1 MPDWRKYV
9 QDHLPALHVSP
20 EREAE
25 IVGELALQLE
35 QAYSEALRAGLT
47 DPEAQERAHLQVR
60 DWDRL
65 ASEINDAERPAPK
78 PEALTTGVLH
88 DLRHA
93 FRFLR
98 RNPLLATI
106 AIATL
111 AFGIGA
117 NTAIFTIVDA
127 IALRGLPY
135 DQPDRLMAIET
146 RRNNQPELEPW
157 SSALDFWD
165 VRERTR
171 SFTKLA
177 GISPIWNVVMTG
189 RGEAQRLEALYVSAE
204 FFPMLGVRPAR
215 GRLFVQEDDNKTHP
229 ANVVILSHAFWQ
241 KEFGGSPDAL
251 GKSVAMDGGSYTV
264 IGVLPPD
271 FRYLGEPLA
280 GTASDID
287 VWFPLA
293 ANQLIGSPR
302 GLRFL
307 KLIGR
312 LKPGITAAQAND
324 EIGRAGLAL
333 AKEFPASDEGF
344 AWSVSPL
351 NDQITGR
358 SRTTLFL
365 LLGAVGFV
373 LLMACANVAHLLLAR
388 AAARQRDLAVRVALG
403 ASRYRLLRHLL
414 SEGAA
419 LAVIGAGAGI
429 LLALALLKFL
439 IAAGPAA
446 LLQTRVIKLD
456 LHALLFT
463 ASAAILSAILS
474 GLPPAWRVVRSEIG
488 TALRQGGRS
497 LTAGHHRLRA
507 ALVVAQ
513 VGLALV
519 LLVGAGLLIHSF
531 VRLLD
536 VNPGFESR
544 QLLTLSTQMPNSAQK
559 PEQRA
564 AIYRSIRGELLT
576 LPGVRDVAAV
586 SRLPLLGSNLG
597 SWLFREAPLRKG
609 EQPPDIEYR
618 GATANYFSTMGIP
631 LRKGRLYDDHDGAN
645 PVAVI
650 DEVAAAKFWPGQDP
664 VGQRIK
670 LGPNADKQTWITI
683 TGVVGGVRHSGLAID
698 PQPHVYR
705 PYAQNPLYSPIL
717 VIRTAGDPSPMI
729 NTITSKVRSVN
740 QEIPVYN
747 VYPMQALVERS
758 TAQRR
763 FVMLLLTGFAG
774 AALLLAL
781 VGIYGT
787 VAQSVV
793 QRSQEIGLR
802 MALGATPSAALR
814 LVLSE
819 GSRLIAAGIGAGAL
833 ASLALTRLM
842 RSMLFE
848 VHPLDPVV
856 LIGAA
861 LTLAAFALLACYG
874 PARRATRV
882 DPIVALRVE

>member
-1 MPDWRKYV
+1 MPDWRLYV
-9 QDHLPALHVSP
+9 RDHLPALHVSP
-20 EREAE
+20 ERESE
-25 IVGELALQLE
+25 IARELALQLE
-35 QAYSEALRAGLT
+35 QAYSEALAAGLT
-47 DPEAQERAHLQVR
+47 DAEALDRAYSQVR

-78 PEALTTGVLH
+78 PDNFTGALH

-106 AIATL
+106 AVSTL

-127 IALRGLPY
+127 VALRSLPY
-135 DQPDRLMAIET
+135 EQPDGLMAIET
-146 RRNNQPELEPW
+146 RRTSQPEIEPW
-157 SSALDFWD
+157 SSALDFFD

-171 SFTKLA
+171 SFTKVA
-177 GISPIWNVVMTG
+177 GISPVWNVVMTG
-189 RGEAQRLEALYVSAE
+189 RGETQRLEALYVSAE
-204 FFPMLGVRPAR
+204 FFPLLGVRQSR
-215 GRLFVQEDDNKTHP
+215 GRLFMSEDDNRTHP
-229 ANVVILSHAFWQ
+229 SNVVILSHAFWQ
-241 KEFGGSPDAL
+241 RQFGGSPDAV
-251 GKSVAMDGGSYTV
+251 GKAVTLDGGDYTI

-271 FRYLGEPLA
+271 FRYMGEPLA
-280 GTASDID
+280 GTATDID

-293 ANQLIGSPR
+293 ANQLAGSPR

-307 KLIGR
+307 KVIGR
-312 LKPGITAAQAND
+312 VNPGISLAQAND
-324 EIGRAGLAL
+324 DVGRTGLAL
-333 AKEFPASDEGF
+333 ARQFPASNEGF
-344 AWSVSPL
+344 VWSVSPL
-351 NDQITGR
+351 NDRVSGR
-358 SRTTLFL
+358 SRTTLLL

-403 ASRYRLLRHLL
+403 ASRFRLLRHMLA
-414 SEGAA
+414 EGAV
-419 LAVIGAGAGI
+419 LAVIGAALGVA
-429 LLALALLKFL
+429 LALALMKFL
-439 IAAGPAA
+439 IASGPAA
-446 LLQTRVIKLD
+446 LLQTRTIRLD
-456 LHALLFT
+456 VRALLFT
-463 ASAAILSAILS
+463 ASAAVLSAILS

-507 ALVVAQ
+507 ALVVVQ

-536 VNPGFESR
+536 VNPGFDAR
-544 QLLTLSTQMPNSAQK
+544 HILTLSTQVPNAARA
-559 PEQRA
+559 PEQRI
-564 AIYRSIRGELLT
+564 AIYRSIRDELLT
-576 LPGVRDVAAV
+576 LPGVSDVAAV

-597 SWLFREAPLRKG
+597 SWLFKEAPLAKG
-609 EQPPDIEYR
+609 EQPPEIEYR
-618 GATANYFSTMGIP
+618 GATPNYFSTMGIP
-631 LRKGRLYDDHDGAN
+631 LRKGRLFDDHDGAN
-645 PVAVI
+645 PVVVI
-650 DEVAAAKFWPGQDP
+650 DEVAAARFWPGQDP
-664 VGQRIK
+664 LDQRIK
-670 LGPNADKQTWITI
+670 LGPSSERLPWITI
-683 TGVVGGVRHSGLAID
+683 VGVVGSVRHSGLAVD

-705 PYAQNPLYSPIL
+705 PYAQSPLYSPIL
-717 VIRTAGDPSPMI
+717 VIRTASDPSPMI
-729 NTITSKVRSVN
+729 NTITSRVRSTN

-747 VYPMQALVERS
+747 VFPMQALVERS
-758 TAQRR
+758 TTQRR
-763 FVMLLLTGFAG
+763 FVMLLLTGFA
-774 AALLLAL
+774 AAAVLLAL

-802 MALGATPSAALR
+802 MALGATPGAALR
-814 LVLSE
+814 LILSE
-819 GSRLIAAGIGAGAL
+819 GSRLIAAGIATGAL
-833 ASLALTRLM
+833 ASLVLTRLM

-848 VHPLDPVV
+848 VHPLDPGVF
-856 LIGAA
+856 IAAA

-882 DPIVALRVE
+882 DPLIALRCE